1 MTEVVPVSVVIPCY
15 RCAQTV
21 ERAVASVAAQ
31 TVQPMELIL
40 VDDGSA
46 DGTRAVL
53 NELRGR
59 YAPGWIRLVLLDQ
72 NQGAASARNAGWAQA
87 SGHYIALLD
96 ADDSWHPRK
105 IELQYR
111 FMASRPD
118 IAVSGHGY
126 EQVDTAPAPAD
137 LDDAV
142 FRQLR
147 VLPVLLK
154 NPFVTPS
161 FMFRRDLSHRFS
173 PGKRHMED
181 HLFLMQVA
189 TSGFGIAKTALPL
202 AYIYKNMFG
211 DSGLSADLWAMQRG
225 ELVNYAILYRER
237 RIPYIGAVL
246 LTDYSWV
253 KFSRRLFLVGLR
265 KLIRLTGLAKTPAP
279 YGLTAATDSPLSDRA
294 ATASTP
300 VPIEPK
306 VWGLVVCF
314 HPAAGPLVDL
324 VRRLAEQVTTV
335 LLMNNGGLHEDVRR
349 QLLSIN
355 TVIIFDF
362 EENSGVAVALNEG
375 FRQAVADQADFVVT
389 FDQDSSPEPGHVA
402 GLMHQW
408 YQLASA
414 AGLRHKTGAIGPSF
428 YDARNGHFDFPFYRE
443 KGWKVVKEYLA
454 AETSLV
460 RADVLITS
468 GMLVPTAMWAD
479 DLEFNEL
486 LFIDFVDTEWCLR
499 SRQSGYSHYG
509 CFDVKMKHELSEAG
523 PVMWFGFTILKYSPL
538 RRYYYFR
545 NCLYCVSRSYVPK
558 AFKVRLMV
566 GLLLRVLTL
575 PMVDEKPYLSIKSVA
590 AGIFDA
596 LRGRY
601 GSRKL

>member
-15 RCAQTV
+15 GCAQTV

-59 YAPGWIRLVLLDQ
+59 YAPGWIQLVLLDK
-72 NQGAASARNAGWAQA
+72 NQGAASARNAGWEQA

-126 EQVDTAPAPAD
+126 EQVDVVPAPAV

-142 FRQLR
+142 FQQLR

-161 FMFRRDLSHRFS
+161 FMFRRDLPHRFFS
-173 PGKRHMED
+173 GKRHMED

-189 TSGFGIAKTALPL
+189 TSGLVIAKTSLPL

-211 DSGLSADLWAMQRG
+211 DSGLSADLWAMQRS

-237 RIPYIGAVL
+237 RIPYLGAVF

-265 KLIRLTGLAKTPAP
+265 KLFRLTGLAKTRASS
-279 YGLTAATDSPLSDRA
+279 GFTSGKDSPLPEP
-294 ATASTP
+294 ATSVAP
-300 VPIEPK
+300 QERVEPI

-314 HPAAGPLVDL
+314 QPTAGPLLDL
-324 VRRLAEQVTTV
+324 VRRLAEQVTRV
-335 LLMNNGGLHEDVRR
+335 LLLNNGGLNEDVRS
-349 QLLSIN
+349 QLLSIK

-362 EENSGVAVALNEG
+362 EKNSGVAVALNEG

-389 FDQDSSPEPGHVA
+389 FDQDSSPEAGHVA

-408 YQLASA
+408 FALSSA
-414 AGLRHKTGAIGPSF
+414 AGLGQKTGAIGPSF
-428 YDARNGHFDFPFYRE
+428 YDGRNGHFDFPFYRE
-443 KGWKVVKEYLA
+443 EGWKVVKEYFA
-454 AETSLV
+454 AEKSLV

-468 GMLVPTAMWAD
+468 GMLVPTSMWAD
-479 DLEFNEL
+479 DLKFNEL

-499 SRQSGYSHYG
+499 SRKSGYSHYG

-545 NCLYCVSRSYVPK
+545 NCLYCVSRSYVPN
-558 AFKVRLMV
+558 AFKVRLMI

>member
-53 NELRGR
+53 NELRDR

-72 NQGAASARNAGWAQA
+72 NLGAASARNAGWEQA
-87 SGHYIALLD
+87 LGHYIALLD

-126 EQVDTAPAPAD
+126 EQVDAVPAPAV
-137 LDDAV
+137 LVDAE
-142 FRQLR
+142 FQQLQ

-161 FMFRRDLSHRFS
+161 FMFLRDISLRFLSGR
-173 PGKRHMED
+173 RHMED

-189 TSGFGIAKTALPL
+189 TSGLGIAKTSLPL

-211 DSGLSADLWAMQRG
+211 DSGLSADLWAMQRS
-225 ELVNYAILYRER
+225 ELLNYAILYRER
-237 RIPYIGAVL
+237 RIPYVGAVL

-265 KLIRLTGLAKTPAP
+265 KLFRLGRAEKTRVVCASATNQGAYPLMPAMSGAARTG
-279 YGLTAATDSPLSDRA
+279 RE
-294 ATASTP
+294 P
-300 VPIEPK
+300 VA
-306 VWGLVVCF
+306 WGLIVCF
-314 HPAAGPLVDL
+314 HPDAGLLTAL
-324 VRRLAEQVTTV
+324 VRTLAEQVPTV
-335 LLMNNGGLHEDVRR
+335 LLLNNGGMDDSLRGE
-349 QLLSIN
+349 LLNIKN
-355 TVIIFDF
+355 AVIFDF
-362 EENSGVAVALNEG
+362 PENSGVAAALNEG
-375 FRQAVADQADFVVT
+375 VRQAVADKADFVVT
-389 FDQDSSPEPGHVA
+389 FDQDSCPEAGHVA
-402 GLMHQW
+402 ALMHTW
-408 YQLASA
+408 FELSSA
-414 AGLRHKTGAIGPSF
+414 AGLGQKIGAIGPSF

-443 KGWKVVKEYLA
+443 AGWKVVKEYA
-454 AETSLV
+454 ANKTSLV
-460 RADVLITS
+460 KADVLITS
-468 GMLVPTAMWAD
+468 GMLAPTSMWAD
-479 DLEFNEL
+479 DLKFNEL
-486 LFIDFVDTEWCLR
+486 LFIDFVDTEWCFR
-499 SRQSGYSHYG
+499 SRQRGYSHYG

-523 PVMWFGFTILKYSPL
+523 PVMWFGLTILKYSPL

-545 NCLYCVSRSYVPK
+545 NCLYCVSRSYVPN
-558 AFKVRLMV
+558 AFKVRLLI
-566 GLLLRVLTL
+566 GLVLRILTL
-575 PMVDEKPYLSIKSVA
+575 PMIDEKPYLSIKSVA
-590 AGIFDA
+590 AGIGDA
-596 LRGRY
+596 IRGRY